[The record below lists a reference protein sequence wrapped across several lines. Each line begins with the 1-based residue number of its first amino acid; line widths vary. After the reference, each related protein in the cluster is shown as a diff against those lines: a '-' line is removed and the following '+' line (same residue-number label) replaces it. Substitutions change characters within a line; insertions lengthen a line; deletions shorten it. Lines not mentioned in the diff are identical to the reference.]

1 MDRGSELRWAGGVAI
16 VAAAA
21 AVYADLMLQY
31 TPIAAHLGS
40 RDYLYLLDVPA
51 GRLLIGHFAGVIAI
65 LLEIAGFW
73 QIAQGLLPAGAGKS
87 RAFFLLSAFTFGVG
101 AAFHAMFASIGLA
114 LQAVRG
120 AGGSAARMGEVA
132 AAIRPAHEA
141 LGVVTVLGIAALSI
155 LFSVVVGLKKTMY
168 PRWLAW
174 FSPLAI
180 ALVLALASRFSIQ
193 LRLVLLP
200 CSLNLAN
207 LVLFTLSTLLLWKK
221 TVDLPPGS

>member
-1 MDRGSELRWAGGVAI
+1 MRWVGIVAI
-16 VAAAA
+16 VAAAV

-31 TPIAAHLGS
+31 TPQAAHLGS
-40 RDYLYLLDVPA
+40 RDYLYLLDVSA
-51 GRLLIGHFAGVIAI
+51 RRLLIGHFVGVVAV

-87 RAFFLLSAFTFGVG
+87 RAFFLLGAFTFGVG

-114 LQAVRG
+114 LQALRD
-120 AGGSAARMGEVA
+120 AGGSTALLGEVA
-132 AAIRPAHEA
+132 AAVRPAHEG

-155 LFSVVVGLKKTMY
+155 FFSAVVGLKKTMY

-174 FSPLAI
+174 FNPLAV
-180 ALVLALASRFSIQ
+180 ALVLTVAGRLSIQ

-207 LVLFTLSTLLLWKK
+207 LLLFALSTLLLWNR
-221 TVDLPPGS
+221 TVEPSPVP

>member
-1 MDRGSELRWAGGVAI
+1 MDRISGLRRAGVVAI

-31 TPIAAHLGS
+31 TPNAAHLGS

-51 GRLLIGHFAGVIAI
+51 RRLLIGHFVGVVAV

-73 QIAQGLLPAGAGKS
+73 QIAQGLLPAGVRTS
-87 RAFFLLSAFTFGVG
+87 RAFFLLSAFTFGLG

-120 AGGSAARMGEVA
+120 AGGPAALTGEVA
-132 AAIRPAHEA
+132 AAVRPAHEA

-155 LFSVVVGLKKTMY
+155 LFAAVVGLKKTMY

-174 FSPLAI
+174 FSPLAV
-180 ALVLALASRFSIQ
+180 ALVLTLAGRFSIQ

-207 LVLFTLSTLLLWKK
+207 LVLFTLSTILLWKRTGGDQK
-221 TVDLPPGS
+221 S